1 MIDDDDDD
9 DDDDDE
15 TIADDDSHSVLSNEF
30 HTETWAQAFWII
42 NLILVG
48 VLTFKPLDKQTH
60 MFHRRSF

>member
-30 HTETWAQAFWII
+30 HTETWAQAFE
-42 NLILVG
+42 
-48 VLTFKPLDKQTH
+48 
-60 MFHRRSF
+60 S